1 MKKVAEV
8 ITRIGGRRSKN
19 GYGVLCQVVEAALR
33 DMPEERSI
41 GALCAEVGQRCGK
54 KGETIYKALAR
65 AVRDIWENGDR
76 QALEQVAGC
85 RFREEPSP
93 KELVME
99 LVQALWD
106 QEAPVEYH
114 VLDGGLEKKYG
125 IWVQSSGEAFTAMA
139 PFTRDREAVSR
150 LVERW
155 NREQL
160 PIGQFREMILLGEL
174 MED

>member
-54 KGETIYKALAR
+54 KGETIYKSLAR
-65 AVRDIWENGDR
+65 SVRDIWENGDR
-76 QALEQVAGC
+76 QTLEQVAGC

-99 LVQALWD
+99 LDPKAFLIV
-106 QEAPVEYH
+106 QEAH
-114 VLDGGLEKKYG
+114 QVLGDGFARY
-125 IWVQSSGEAFTAMA
+125 S
-139 PFTRDREAVSR
+139 RDA
-150 LVERW
+150 L
-155 NREQL
+155 
-160 PIGQFREMILLGEL
+160 
-174 MED
+174 